1 MKKTKNILVALAL
14 TCGSLAVSAQQAEN
28 ILAAAGSP
36 PNPKVTMSWNRYHDY
51 EAMEEIF
58 HKMVKE
64 HPDLVSMSS
73 MGKSYEGR
81 DIWVL
86 TITDKKNGVDS
97 NRKPAIYIDG
107 GIHANEIQT
116 SEFALYVA
124 WYLTEMHAT
133 GNTFIRELLVDKTF
147 YIAPS
152 ISPDSKQAFF
162 HRGNNQ
168 HSSRTGQVPI
178 DNDGDGLTD
187 EDEFDDLDG
196 DGHITSMRRKSPYG
210 QFIEDPQDPRRL
222 IRVPEGQ
229 QGVYELLGS
238 EGLDNDGD
246 GQVNEDGAGGYDPN
260 RDFGWNWQP
269 NYIQRGAYKYPF
281 SLPENRA
288 VADFIMSHPNIAA
301 GQNFHNNGGM
311 ILRGPGAAEDEG
323 LVTRS
328 DIAVYD
334 ALGKKGEEL
343 IPGYRY
349 LITFKDLYSVFGG
362 QLDWM
367 SFGRGIFAFCNELWM
382 TNMLYN
388 NAQDAN
394 ADRQAESYSADKYLL
409 AEDAFVPWTPHKHP
423 IYGDIEIGG
432 FKKTHGRLHPG
443 FLLEMDAHR
452 NALFTIYHAFHTP
465 KLSIDSIEVKD
476 AGNGYKQVTAIIK
489 NERIIPTHSEH
500 DIRNK
505 IETPNIITLTG
516 GTVVSGMIVQNP
528 DFNITRE
535 QKNDPSNLKVANIPG
550 NGYVTVRWLVK
561 GGSNFTVRVDSKK
574 GGVASKSTG

>member
-1 MKKTKNILVALAL
+1 MSSKRNIILAIALI
-14 TCGSLAVSAQQAEN
+14 CVSFFSYAQKPEN

-36 PNPKVTMSWNRYHDY
+36 PNPKVPVSWNRYHDY
-51 EAMEEIF
+51 VAMEDIF
-58 HKMVKE
+58 RKMVKE
-64 HPDLVSMSS
+64 HPDLVSMES

-86 TITDKKNGVDS
+86 TISDKKSGGSVD
-97 NRKPAIYIDG
+97 RKPAIYIDG

-124 WYLTEMHAT
+124 WYLTEMHAN
-133 GNTFIRELLVDKTF
+133 GNAFIKELLKDKTF

-162 HRGNNQ
+162 HKGNTGS
-168 HSSRTGQVPI
+168 SSRTGQIPI
-178 DNDGDGLTD
+178 DNDGDGLVD
-187 EDEFDDLDG
+187 EDEMDDLDG
-196 DGHITSMRRKSPYG
+196 DGHITTMRRKSPYG
-210 QFIEDPQDPRRL
+210 QFIEDPTDPRRM
-222 IRVPEGQ
+222 IRVQPGQ
-229 QGVYELLGS
+229 KGEYELLGQ
-238 EGLDNDGD
+238 EGIDNDGD
-246 GQVNEDGAGGYDPN
+246 GRVNEDGVGGYDPN

-288 VADFIMSHPNIAA
+288 VANFIMSKPNIAA

-323 LVTRS
+323 LISRN
-328 DIAVYD
+328 DISVYD
-334 ALGKKGEEL
+334 QLGKKGEQL

-349 LITFKDLYSVFGG
+349 IITYKDLYSVYGG

-388 NAQDAN
+388 NASEVGV
-394 ADRQAESYSADKYLL
+394 DRQAEQYSADRYLL
-409 AEDAFVPWTPHKHP
+409 AEDAFVPWKKYNHP
-423 IYGDIEIGG
+423 TYGEIEIGG
-432 FKKTHGRLHPG
+432 FKKTMGRLHPG

-452 NALFTIYHAFHTP
+452 NALFTIYHAYHTP
-465 KLSIDSIEVKD
+465 KLSVDSIEVKD
-476 AGNGYKQVTAIIK
+476 IGNGLKQVTAVIM
-489 NERIIPTHSEH
+489 NERIIPTHSDH

-505 IETPNIITLTG
+505 IELPNKVTLEG
-516 GTVVSGMIVQNP
+516 GQVVTGMIVHNADMNSVTVQDRDP
-528 DFNITRE
+528 
-535 QKNDPSNLKVANIPG
+535 KNLLVNNIPG
-550 NGYVTVRWLVK
+550 NGHVMVRWIVK
-561 GGSNFTVRVDSKK
+561 GGNKFTVNVDSKK
-574 GGVASKSTG
+574 GGLASASTN